1 MRITV
6 HIVDAFV
13 DGDQGGNAA
22 GVVLDAEHLSSA
34 QKLKIAHA
42 VGLSETAFV
51 SPSSMASL
59 RVEFFTPTRQI
70 PHCGH
75 ATVATFSLCSQLG
88 HLHDGE
94 HVKESMDG
102 ILALSTSKGQ
112 VTLHQGL
119 PAFRTLAIDSEIGR
133 RVVASMGI
141 RPSSVVVAHQLTVA
155 RAGNGFLL
163 IPLESV
169 AVLAGLQPDHPS
181 ISQICEELDLI
192 GFYPYALL
200 PATKGQAVTTRMF
213 APRYG
218 IDEESATGT
227 AAGPLG
233 AYLFASS
240 VVPMRCCIKQGH
252 FMNPPSPSLLEVC
265 TEINAQGTMTRVHV
279 AGVGR
284 IRTTME
290 VDVD

>member
-13 DGDQGGNAA
+13 NGDQGGNAA
-22 GVVLDAEHLSSA
+22 GVVLDAGHLSSA
-34 QKLKIAHA
+34 QKLKVAQA

-94 HVKESMDG
+94 HLKESIDG
-102 ILALSTSKGQ
+102 TLSLTTAMGQ
-112 VTLHQGL
+112 VTLHQVF
-119 PAFRTLAIDSEIGR
+119 PTFTTLAVDSQMGGRVLESIGTN
-133 RVVASMGI
+133 A
-141 RPSSVVVAHQLTVA
+141 SSVNVAYQLTIA
-155 RAGNGFLL
+155 RSGNGFLL
-163 IPLESV
+163 IPLANED
-169 AVLAGLQPDHPS
+169 VLAELRANQAS
-181 ISQICEELDLI
+181 IAQICEELDLI
-192 GFYPYALL
+192 GYYPFAI
-200 PATKGQAVTTRMF
+200 ATARSSQTVTTRMF

-233 AYLFASS
+233 AYLISHS
-240 VVPMRCCIKQGH
+240 PESRTCLVEQGH
-252 FMNPPSPSLLEVC
+252 FMNPRSPSLLLVSME
-265 TEINAQGTMTRVHV
+265 TNLQDLAPRVHV
-279 AGVGR
+279 TGAGRVR
-284 IRTTME
+284 ETME
-290 VDVD
+290 IEV